1 MRLPIHLVR
10 SEHARASSIH
20 FDTEAFTK
28 TGVRHGRTPAP
39 RPQMPGSGAH
49 NSEPT
54 EARREAAARLA
65 ARLQALD
72 LRELE
77 LEYDPATRAI
87 WGFQAHHQRPSYTP
101 RMLKDIQAVQH
112 TLRCFYRESPEI
124 AALAARFT
132 VLASRTPGVFNMGG
146 DLQFF
151 VSCVE
156 AGDEQALRAYAMAS
170 IDICYRNYHACE
182 AGMVTTAVV
191 CGDAF
196 GGGFEAA
203 LACDVIVAEERA
215 RFALPEVSYG
225 LFPGMGAYTFLSRR
239 LGQARAE
246 RMILDSPILSG
257 QQLSDLR
264 LVDVIAADG
273 EGIAAMDRHLVW
285 MSERFEAVF
294 NVFEA
299 RRIAHPVSRAEMEEI
314 GERWVKLA
322 LRLPEP
328 RLRKMAKLAQ
338 AQRLRLRRQGS
349 G

>member
-10 SEHARASSIH
+10 GDSPRASSIR
-20 FDTEAFTK
+20 FDTEAFSRAGAW
-28 TGVRHGRTPAP
+28 TGHTPAP
-39 RPQMPGSGAH
+39 RPQKPAFEGDGA
-49 NSEPT
+49 EPS
-54 EARREAAARLA
+54 EARQAAAARLA

-77 LEYDPATRAI
+77 LEYDPATRAV
-87 WGFQAHHQRPSYTP
+87 WGFQAHRERPSYTP
-101 RMLKDIQAVQH
+101 QMLKDIQAVQRV
-112 TLRCFYRESPEI
+112 LRNFYRESPND

-132 VLASRTPGVFNMGG
+132 VLASRTPGVFSMGG

-156 AGDEQALRAYAMAS
+156 AGDEAALRDYALAS

-182 AGMVTTAVV
+182 AGMVTTALVS
-191 CGDAF
+191 GDAL

-203 LACDVIVAEERA
+203 MACDVIIAEERS

-246 RMILDSPILSG
+246 RAILHSPIMSA
-257 QQLSDLR
+257 QQLYDLD
-264 LVDVIAADG
+264 LVNAIAPDG
-273 EGIAAMDRHLVW
+273 EGVAVMDRHLAW

-299 RRIAHPVSRAEMEEI
+299 RRIAHPVSRAEMEAI

-322 LRLPEP
+322 LRLPEA

-338 AQRLRLRRQGS
+338 AQRVRLRRRGS
-349 G
+349 A